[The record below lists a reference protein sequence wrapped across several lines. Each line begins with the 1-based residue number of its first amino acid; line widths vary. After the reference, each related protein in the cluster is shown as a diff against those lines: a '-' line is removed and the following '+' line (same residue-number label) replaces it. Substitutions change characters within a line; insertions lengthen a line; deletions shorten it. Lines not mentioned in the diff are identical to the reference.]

1 MLGYF
6 CSGWVDNP
14 RRYDETGVNLPRMSI
29 TQYMPLAQIE
39 IGDLPPEVVDQLP
52 ADVVDQIKDGL
63 LDKLPDD
70 VVSQLPAS
78 IQDKI
83 PDGLLEAASSNPTF
97 QKVLLAIGV
106 LAVLG
111 FVYGIIKSAVKWM
124 FISGLLAVAAWY
136 FFFQQG

>member
-1 MLGYF
+1 
-6 CSGWVDNP
+6 
-14 RRYDETGVNLPRMSI
+14 MSI
-29 TQYMPLAQIE
+29 SQYMPLAQME
-39 IGDLPPEVVDQLP
+39 LEDLPPEVVDQLP
-52 ADVVDQIKDGL
+52 SDVVDQIKDGL

-70 VVSQLPAS
+70 VVSQLPSS

-97 QKVLLAIGV
+97 QKVLLALGV

-124 FISGLLAVAAWY
+124 LISGILAVGAWY
-136 FFFQQG
+136 FFFQQ